1 VAEGARVRA
10 STVVIGLV
18 RPDLLGT
25 YGDGGNAVVLRE
37 RLRRRGMDATIREI
51 GRTDPATSA
60 DLYVL
65 GGGEDSAEVAL
76 AADEGVAAA
85 LRVAAAAGTPI
96 FGVCAGFQVLGET
109 FADAGG
115 NVRPGLGLLDVRT
128 SRRLAARAVG
138 EVAATPTIAGLG
150 VLTGFENHG
159 GATDRGPGAA
169 PLATVTH
176 GVGNGD
182 GTDGAVQGRIV
193 ATYLHGPVLA
203 RNPDL
208 ADLLL
213 GWVVGDLP
221 PLDMPEVER
230 LRRERLA
237 ASR

>member
-1 VAEGARVRA
+1 MPD

-37 RLRRRGMDATIREI
+37 RLRRRGIDAVVREV
-51 GRTDPATSA
+51 GRSDAPASA

-76 AADEGVAAA
+76 AADERVARA
-85 LRVAAAAGTPI
+85 LRAAAADGVPM
-96 FGVCAGFQVLGET
+96 FAVCAGFQVLGEN
-109 FADAGG
+109 FADSDG

-128 SRRLAARAVG
+128 SRRLPTRAVG
-138 EVAATPTIAGLG
+138 EVVGTPTIEG
-150 VLTGFENHG
+150 VATLTGFENHG
-159 GATDRGPGAA
+159 GATDRGPGCT
-169 PLATVTH
+169 PLSTVTR

-182 GTDGAVQGRIV
+182 STDGAVQGRII
-193 ATYLHGPVLA
+193 ATYLHGPALA

-213 GWVVGDLP
+213 GWVVGELAS
-221 PLDMPEVER
+221 LELPEVDR

-237 ASR
+237 G

>member
-1 VAEGARVRA
+1 MPDRVSE

-37 RLRRRGMDATIREI
+37 RLRRRGIAAEVREI
-51 GRTDPATSA
+51 GRSGDGPASA

-76 AADEGVAAA
+76 AADERVGAA
-85 LRVAAAAGTPI
+85 LRTAAGAGTPI
-96 FGVCAGFQVLGET
+96 FAVCAGFQVLGET
-109 FADAGG
+109 FADADGK
-115 NVRPGLGLLDVRT
+115 VRPGFGLLDVRT
-128 SRRLAARAVG
+128 SRRLPERAVG
-138 EVAATPTIAGLG
+138 EVVGTPTIEG
-150 VLTGFENHG
+150 VATLTGFENHG

-169 PLATVTH
+169 PLARVTR
-176 GVGNGD
+176 GIGNGD
-182 GTDGAVQGRIV
+182 ATDGAVQGHII
-193 ATYLHGPVLA
+193 ATYLHGPALA

-213 GWVVGDLP
+213 GWVVGSLP
-221 PLDMPEVER
+221 PLDLPEVER

-237 ASR
+237 AG